1 MKISIKVAFA
11 LFLSAMPFLS
21 IAESQKHII
30 VGTGGVTG
38 VYYPAGGAVCRMVNR
53 LRPAHSLR
61 CFVESTDGSVYNL
74 QRLRER
80 DLDFAIVQSDW
91 QYHAYNGTGKF
102 YEFGPDKALRTAF
115 SLHSEPFTIV
125 ARQDSGIKVLD
136 DLKGKRVNIGNLGS
150 GQRATMEWLMR
161 VLGWRTDQ
169 FSEVHEVDSA
179 DQAEALCSDRFD
191 AMIFV
196 AGSPNSSV
204 KQATNDCD
212 SVLISVQ
219 GDSIEQAMAESG
231 FYEAAIIKGGTYR
244 GNPNDVQTF
253 GVHATFVT
261 TESVDDGV
269 VYHLVRSV
277 FENFNAFKVL
287 HPALQALEKP
297 DMLLKGLR
305 APVHEG
311 AKRYYREAQLSWK
324 MEN

>member
-1 MKISIKVAFA
+1 MKITTNVFA
-11 LFLSAMPFLS
+11 LFFLIIMS
-21 IAESQKHII
+21 FALQAEQSKHII

-53 LRPAHSLR
+53 VRPEHNLR

-74 QRLRER
+74 FRLRER

-91 QYHAYNGTGKF
+91 QYHSHNGSSKF
-102 YEFGPDKALRTAF
+102 SEFGADKTLRTVF

-125 ARQDSGIKVLD
+125 ARRDSGIRVLE
-136 DLKGKRVNIGNLGS
+136 DLKGKRVNVGNVGS

-212 SVLISVQ
+212 SVLIDAQ
-219 GDSIEQAMAESG
+219 NDRIEDAIEASG
-231 FYEAAIIKGGTYR
+231 FYDAVTIKGGTYR
-244 GNPNDVQTF
+244 GNPNDVKTF
-253 GVHATFVT
+253 GVHATLVSS
-261 TESVDDGV
+261 EVVDEGV

-277 FENFNAFKVL
+277 FENFNAFKIL
-287 HPALQALEKP
+287 HPALQSLEKP
-297 DMLLKGLR
+297 EMLLKGLS

-311 AKRYYREAQLSWK
+311 AKRYYREAQLVWK
-324 MEN
+324 MEK